1 MHLLQT
7 CASCPVPSL
16 RFYFLVCFYIC
27 SVVQVTISGVVKVVS
42 SEGEGG
48 GARNKNK
55 CLFLL
60 YIDANSIHNS
70 KTHSG
75 DKSDS
80 LQFTHKDLLA
90 INEIAH
96 EPDVFKLVVNSIC
109 PSIYGNEVA
118 HTAFSLSL
126 SLSLARA
133 RSLARSLSLSLACP
147 PPSPTHPPSL
157 SLSLSLFSCTQILQP
172 GCQVGSCSCTLR
184 WETEKRWRQEQT
196 CSAWRPPCP
205 YSGRAWA
212 GQEPDASGP
221 LQPSMV

>member
-1 MHLLQT
+1 MCGAVT
-7 CASCPVPSL
+7 VACAGVSVFSRPCDCSGASPTVAGEPKTQLKKTLSDTSTAAVTGDVGSSENFIVGEGIL
-16 RFYFLVCFYIC
+16 KNVSTPNMRILPTSIPTFFCCCVFYIC

-42 SEGEGG
+42 SEVEGG

-109 PSIYGNEVA
+109 PSIYGNEVE
-118 HTAFSLSL
+118 HTALSL
-126 SLSLARA
+126 SRARA
-133 RSLARSLSLSLACP
+133 RVLLL
-147 PPSPTHPPSL
+147 
-157 SLSLSLFSCTQILQP
+157 I
-172 GCQVGSCSCTLR
+172 
-184 WETEKRWRQEQT
+184 
-196 CSAWRPPCP
+196 
-205 YSGRAWA
+205 
-212 GQEPDASGP
+212 
-221 LQPSMV
+221 

>member
-147 PPSPTHPPSL
+147 PPLTHPPTLSL
-157 SLSLSLFSCTQILQP
+157 SLSLSLFMHTNIATRLSSWLLLLHSSVGDRKTVETRTNLQCVATP
-172 GCQVGSCSCTLR
+172 MSL
-184 WETEKRWRQEQT
+184 
-196 CSAWRPPCP
+196 
-205 YSGRAWA
+205 
-212 GQEPDASGP
+212 
-221 LQPSMV
+221 

>member
-1 MHLLQT
+1 MTGDVGSSENFIVGEGILKNVSTPNMRILPT
-7 CASCPVPSL
+7 SIPTFFCCCV
-16 RFYFLVCFYIC
+16 FYIC

-109 PSIYGNEVA
+109 PSIYGNEVE
-118 HTAFSLSL
+118 HTALSL
-126 SLSLARA
+126 S
-133 RSLARSLSLSLACP
+133 RSLSLSFHVHIYIA
-147 PPSPTHPPSL
+147 TRL
-157 SLSLSLFSCTQILQP
+157 SSWLLLLLSSVGGRKTVETRTNLQCVATP
-172 GCQVGSCSCTLR
+172 MSS
-184 WETEKRWRQEQT
+184 
-196 CSAWRPPCP
+196 
-205 YSGRAWA
+205 
-212 GQEPDASGP
+212 
-221 LQPSMV
+221 